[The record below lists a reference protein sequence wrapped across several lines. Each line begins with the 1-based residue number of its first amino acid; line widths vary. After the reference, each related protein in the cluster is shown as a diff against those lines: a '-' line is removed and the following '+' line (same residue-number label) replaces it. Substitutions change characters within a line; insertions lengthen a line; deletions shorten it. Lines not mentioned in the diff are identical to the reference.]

1 MIDLERI
8 KDEKIKNIIFV
19 VDGGYGKV
27 IASTAVVERL
37 AETYPDKKIIVVTG
51 YPDVFQYNPHV
62 SKCFNFNNTLYFY
75 DDYVNKESYVI
86 KAEPYVQYE
95 YMMEHDHMIDVWCRD
110 IGIER
115 QGAMPK
121 MYFLDNEIEAA
132 RYFVDKITSKGKK
145 KFVMLQWIGGVVPQE
160 KSDLATRD
168 ALNRMHRRSLPR
180 SVAQKLVNKLI
191 TRGYA
196 VGVVQHD
203 NFPEIKGAEK
213 LFFQPLRSVAALLKY
228 SDGFIGIDSLLQH
241 AGRALDVQGVVCWGG
256 TSPKKLGYA
265 MHKNIERQECSNP
278 FCHRPDTYLFDASPN
293 AGIWNCPD
301 NTACM
306 KYDADEIL
314 EVYETLKGKR
324 EKACQ
329 SQQLQ
334 EQ

>member
-1 MIDLERI
+1 MINTERI

-37 AETYPDKKIIVVTG
+37 HETYPDKKIIVITG

-62 SKCFNFNNTLYFY
+62 EKCFNFNNTLYFY
-75 DDYVNKESYVI
+75 DDYVNAESYVI

-95 YMMEHDHMIDVWCRD
+95 YMMEDEHMIDVWCRD

-115 QGAMPK
+115 QDAMPK
-121 MYFLDNEIEAA
+121 MCFLDNEIEAA
-132 RYFVDKITSKGKK
+132 KYFVEKLTNKGKK
-145 KFVMLQWIGGVVPQE
+145 KFVMLQWIGGVIPQE

-180 SVAQKLVNKLI
+180 SVAQKLVNKLVS
-191 TRGYA
+191 RGYV

-203 NFPEIKGAEK
+203 NFPDINGAEK

-228 SDGFIGIDSLLQH
+228 SDGFIGIDSFLQH
-241 AGRALDVQGVVCWGG
+241 AGCALNEKGVVCWGG
-256 TSPKKLGYA
+256 TSPRKLGYD
-265 MHKNIERQECSNP
+265 MHINLERKECTHP

-293 AGIWNCPD
+293 TGIWNCPH
-301 NTACM
+301 NTVCM

-314 EVYETLKGKR
+314 TAF
-324 EKACQ
+324 EKLRSEHAK
-329 SQQLQ
+329 S
-334 EQ
+334 EK